1 MKHHKLLVKLGI
13 ILVFSILAVPTVLT
27 TPVVAVTA
35 RYSPHHITIQPEQGP
50 VGTEVYVFGV
60 SFTPSATDNATAKIY
75 FPDKNTLVKS
85 VSVGSQG
92 NFETRF
98 VVSPIPVG
106 EHTVWVYDESASL
119 PSWDT
124 GWRTA
129 ALNVEAKIE
138 LSRASGYVG
147 DNITTSGTG
156 FAAISNIVINFDG
169 SEVGTAITDSNG
181 SFTRGVIIPESENG
195 SHSINAVDASSN
207 QGTAEF
213 VTKQKVTINPTSGSA
228 GEKIN
233 VIGNG
238 FAANKDI
245 TITVGDKIVV
255 IQPALVTTSQIGS
268 FVTKFSMPVH
278 VAGVYIVEASDGTN
292 KAEANLV
299 VETGGKIN
307 RVVGYTSDNIT
318 FSGTGFISDRIAI
331 IRYDTMKVAEA
342 LVDPDGNFS
351 ANFKVPPS
359 SEGEH
364 TISAIDGNN
373 TVERTFTMFTQIY
386 APIGK
391 IDRMIG
397 NVGSDVAFTGAG
409 FVPDRIVIVYFDSVQ
424 VAEALVDPD
433 GNFSTNF
440 KVPPGSGVDHVIS
453 ATDGTNTIKRTF
465 TMESVAPYA
474 PVLLLP
480 THTSI
485 VEPEVRFVWEGVADP
500 SGVTYTLQIA
510 SDVGF
515 TSDNATSLLLEKN
528 ELTATDVG
536 FTSDND
542 TSLLLEKNELTATEY
557 KVNLAGKSEKIKIG
571 SPYYWRVRA
580 EDNASNVGAWSAVQE
595 FYLNVDTSSPSPS
608 ESSWFLYSLMA
619 EGGLFIGILGYWI
632 VRKRG

>member
-1 MKHHKLLVKLGI
+1 MKHHKLLVKFSI
-13 ILVFSILAVPTVLT
+13 ILVLSILVVPTVLT
-27 TPVVAVTA
+27 TSVIAVTV
-35 RYSPHHITIQPEQGP
+35 RYSPHYITIKPERGP
-50 VGTEVYVFGV
+50 VGTEVYVYGV
-60 SFTPSATDNATAKIY
+60 SCTPSAAGSATAKVY

-85 VSVGSQG
+85 VSVDSQG
-92 NFETRF
+92 NFETYF
-98 VVSPIPVG
+98 VVRPVPVG
-106 EHTVWVYDESASL
+106 EHTVWAYDESASL
-119 PSWDT
+119 PSWDS

-129 ALNVEAKIE
+129 ALQVEAKVE
-138 LSRASGYVG
+138 LSRSSGYVG
-147 DNITTSGTG
+147 GNITTSGSG
-156 FAAISNIVINFDG
+156 FAASSNIVINFDG
-169 SEVGTAITDSNG
+169 SEVGTAITDQNG
-181 SFTRGVIIPESENG
+181 AFTRGVSIPESENG
-195 SHSINAVDASSN
+195 SHSINAMDANSD

-213 VTKQKVTINPTSGSA
+213 VTKQKVTINPAAGSA

-233 VIGNG
+233 VTGNG

-255 IQPALVTTSQIGS
+255 LQPAWVTTSQIGS
-268 FVTKFSMPVH
+268 FVTKFSMPAH
-278 VAGVYIVEASDGTN
+278 VAGVYIMEASDGTN

-299 VETGGKIN
+299 VETDGKIN
-307 RVVGYTSDNIT
+307 RVVGYTGDNIT
-318 FSGTGFISDRIAI
+318 FSGTGFISDRIVI
-331 IRYDTMKVAEA
+331 IRYDAMKVAEA
-342 LVDPDGNFS
+342 LVDPAGNLS
-351 ANFKVPPS
+351 ANFKIPPS
-359 SEGEH
+359 SDGKH
-364 TISAIDGNN
+364 TISAIDGTN
-373 TVERTFTMFTQIY
+373 TVERTFTMFTQTY

-409 FVPDRIVIVYFDSVQ
+409 FVPDRVVIIYFDSVQ

-440 KVPPGSGVDHVIS
+440 KVPPGSGVDHIIS

-465 TMESVAPYA
+465 TMELIAPSA
-474 PVLLLP
+474 PVLSLP
-480 THTSI
+480 AHTSI
-485 VEPEVRFVWEGVADP
+485 VEPEVRFVWEGVTDP

-515 TSDNATSLLLEKN
+515 TSDN
-528 ELTATDVG
+528 
-536 FTSDND
+536 D
-542 TSLLLEKNELTATEY
+542 TSLLLEKSELTATEY

-595 FYLNVDTSSPSPS
+595 FYLNVSTSSPSPP
-608 ESSWFLYSLMA
+608 ESNWFLYSLMV